1 MGIIL
6 AAIDQIHQLFDHLR
20 CKRSYQAAKE
30 NFSYISGQNLPKDSR
45 LGG

>member
-6 AAIDQIHQLFDHLR
+6 AAIDRIHQLFDHLW
-20 CKRSYQAAKE
+20 CKRSDRAPKE
-30 NFSYISGQNLPKDSR
+30 NFFYISGQDLPKDSR